1 MSKQPSLSRRRF
13 IEAVDRGDDGVDLA
27 RAALLVAGEEYS
39 QLPVEPYLARLDELA
54 EMVRDRLD
62 NENAPLIVLQELL
75 DTLFRRVGFRGNRES
90 YYDPRNSFLN
100 DVLDRKTGIPLT
112 LGIITLEVGW
122 RLGLPLAGVN
132 FPGHF
137 LVRFEGEDLR
147 LLVDPFD
154 GGRMLFED
162 EAQSLLD
169 RAYGGMVRV
178 RPEFLRTARRR
189 DMLVRLLTN
198 LKGIYLNVQDS
209 PRALSA
215 VERILVIHPTA
226 QSEIRDRGFLLAR
239 MGRSLEAI
247 EQLEWYLGA
256 APDAS
261 DAERIQAMVDELRGA
276 R

>member
-1 MSKQPSLSRRRF
+1 MPPSPGSPRHRF
-13 IEAVDRGDDGVDLA
+13 VEAVDRADDQVELA
-27 RAALLVAGEEYS
+27 RAALLVACEEYP

-62 NENAPLIVLQELL
+62 NETAPLVVLQELL
-75 DTLFRRVGFRGNRES
+75 QTLFVRVGLQGNRAS

-100 DVLDRKTGIPLT
+100 DVLDRKRGIPLT
-112 LGIITLEVGW
+112 LGILTLEVGW
-122 RLGLPLAGVN
+122 RLGLPLTGVN

-137 LVRFEGEDLR
+137 LVRFEGESLR

-154 GGRMLFED
+154 GGRTLFED

-198 LKGIYLNVQDS
+198 LKGIYLNVQDA
-209 PRALSA
+209 PRALAA
-215 VERILVIHPTA
+215 VERILVIHPMA
-226 QSEIRDRGFLLAR
+226 QSEIRDRGTLLAR
-239 MGRSLEAI
+239 MGRTEEAI
-247 EQLEWYLGA
+247 EQLEWYLGT

-261 DAERIQAMVDELRGA
+261 DAERIQALVDELRGP

>member
-1 MSKQPSLSRRRF
+1 MHPSPGSPRHRF
-13 IEAVDRGDDGVDLA
+13 VEAVDRADDQVELA
-27 RAALLVAGEEYS
+27 RAALLVACEEYP

-62 NENAPLIVLQELL
+62 NETAPLVVLQELL
-75 DTLFRRVGFRGNRES
+75 QTLFVRVGLQGNRAS

-100 DVLDRKTGIPLT
+100 DVLDRKRGIPLT
-112 LGIITLEVGW
+112 LGILTLEVGW

-137 LVRFEGEDLR
+137 LVRFEGESLR

-154 GGRMLFED
+154 GGRTLFED

-198 LKGIYLNVQDS
+198 LKGIYLNVQDA
-209 PRALSA
+209 PRALAA
-215 VERILVIHPTA
+215 VERILVIHPMA
-226 QSEIRDRGFLLAR
+226 QSEIRDRGTLLAR
-239 MGRSLEAI
+239 MGRTEEAI
-247 EQLEWYLGA
+247 EQLEWYLGT

-261 DAERIQAMVDELRGA
+261 DAERIQALVDELRGP